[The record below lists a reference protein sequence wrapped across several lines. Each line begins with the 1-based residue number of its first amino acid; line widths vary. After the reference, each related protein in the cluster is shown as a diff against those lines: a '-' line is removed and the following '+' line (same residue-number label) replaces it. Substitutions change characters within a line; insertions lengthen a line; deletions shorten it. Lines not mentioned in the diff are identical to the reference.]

1 MSRPARLGR
10 PRVHARVLGSTNDR
24 ARELGLAGAPHGT
37 LVTAEEQTAGRGRQ
51 GRRWLAPA
59 RGALLMSLLLRE
71 HEQREPTRAPVSL
84 AAAVAVTDAVGPEA
98 LIKWPNDIVLRRG
111 GEPRKLAG
119 ILVEGRPQEGWTVL
133 GIGLN
138 VSLRL
143 DQLDASLRERAAT
156 LGLPESALE
165 PLLERLLEALER
177 RLAEPVEMT
186 LGAWRAR
193 DALRGREVSWA
204 AGRGTARGLDHRGRL
219 IVEQEGT
226 QRVALDAGEV
236 HLELEDPHSSGTAG

>member
-1 MSRPARLGR
+1 MSRPGRLGR

-71 HEQREPTRAPVSL
+71 DQPPERPRAPVPL
-84 AAAVAVTDAVGPEA
+84 AAAVAVSDAVGPEA
-98 LIKWPNDIVLRRG
+98 LIKWPNDIVLMHGAR
-111 GEPRKLAG
+111 PRKLAG
-119 ILVEGRPQEGWTVL
+119 ILVEGRRQEGWTVL

-143 DQLDASLRERAAT
+143 DQLDAPVRERAAT
-156 LGLPESALE
+156 LGLPESAVE

-177 RLAEPVEMT
+177 RLAEPAETT
-186 LGAWRAR
+186 LAAWRAR
-193 DALRGREVSWA
+193 DVLLGREVSWA
-204 AGRGTARGLDHRGRL
+204 GGRGTARGLDDEGKL
-219 IVEQEGT
+219 IVEREGAE
-226 QRVALDAGEV
+226 RVALDAGEV